1 MVAASVNKTGAVSFS
16 KAVPDCPPN
25 FRDSNL
31 SCQFAAPTDHAFF
44 QRGLSLSDNRASVQC
59 YSISAENNAAATPVV
74 DCAFILPSSSV
85 VYVEAARPVTS
96 FNKDSLA
103 SVLEFADEA
112 GCSCVY
118 ACVKKDNIYFTEIL
132 RSYNEAGFAS
142 VTPFQNDMVK
152 LQFQI

>member
-1 MVAASVNKTGAVSFS
+1 L
-16 KAVPDCPPN
+16 PPPPIT
-25 FRDSNL
+25 L
-31 SCQFAAPTDHAFF
+31 FF